1 MKKKLLYSISIALAT
16 GLGFASCSDIL
27 DTEDLSTDDQSYVFS
42 NNTDT
47 RKMLNHVYAYF
58 CEDSYTSRM
67 STNWMQNTDVEIGW
81 VNAANAQ
88 ESTRRGIWAL
98 NPTFFTDI
106 QTCWDNSLKA
116 IDFANICIEGIEGS
130 ALYKSG
136 DAQMKHNLGEAY
148 ALRAYWYWLMC
159 NFWADVPFAT
169 TPSSKEEMH
178 NDPRTDKNIIYTR
191 IIQDLIDHEAGM
203 KWSNETTVEWMNRDF
218 VLGFIAKLAMFR
230 AGYSMQKD
238 GTMARCS
245 ETGEE
250 YTVKYVDENGNEA
263 TASSADDYYKVAI
276 AYAKKLIA
284 ENPHKL
290 NSDYKAIFDAEING
304 MSEAGSDVLFE
315 MGYVPNSGGDI
326 GWCHG
331 LSVVESTKG
340 AGTTYTNIT
349 PYIACAFDSTD
360 QRLPVTCANYHWLYD
375 NKQCADNGYGVQ
387 PAKWCRMDLSVTNVA
402 SKGTGINFPILRY
415 SDVLLLL
422 AEALN
427 ETNNT
432 EEAKTYLK
440 QVRERAFIKSSKKS
454 EMVDN
459 YVNNLSSKDAFKQ
472 AIILERALELAGENI
487 RRFDLIRWNYYTEAI
502 TNTLEW
508 IKKATMNYQRVKVVD
523 GEFVYDKELEI
534 EDMGVAPRLYY
545 KYENGAVKFENS
557 YSMYCDASET
567 PYKDAETLSNDDIKN
582 PGMSFDGLKRI
593 DFINSFMSVSDTDPN
608 TKVKYGTDENGN
620 TIKKG
625 IMDEKFINSFYG
637 LTNGI
642 IVTGTENITEVLKGK
657 VTPYVIPI
665 PETRVSSSNGILSN
679 DGYGLK

>member
-1 MKKKLLYSISIALAT
+1 
-16 GLGFASCSDIL
+16 
-27 DTEDLSTDDQSYVFS
+27 
-42 NNTDT
+42 
-47 RKMLNHVYAYF
+47 MLNHVYAYF

-454 EMVDN
+454 EMVDD

>member
-58 CEDSYTSRM
+58 CEDSYTLRM

-375 NKQCADNGYGVQ
+375 NKQCADNG
-387 PAKWCRMDLSVTNVA
+387 
-402 SKGTGINFPILRY
+402 
-415 SDVLLLL
+415 
-422 AEALN
+422 
-427 ETNNT
+427 
-432 EEAKTYLK
+432 
-440 QVRERAFIKSSKKS
+440 
-454 EMVDN
+454 
-459 YVNNLSSKDAFKQ
+459 
-472 AIILERALELAGENI
+472 
-487 RRFDLIRWNYYTEAI
+487 
-502 TNTLEW
+502 
-508 IKKATMNYQRVKVVD
+508 
-523 GEFVYDKELEI
+523 
-534 EDMGVAPRLYY
+534 
-545 KYENGAVKFENS
+545 
-557 YSMYCDASET
+557 
-567 PYKDAETLSNDDIKN
+567 
-582 PGMSFDGLKRI
+582 
-593 DFINSFMSVSDTDPN
+593 
-608 TKVKYGTDENGN
+608 
-620 TIKKG
+620 
-625 IMDEKFINSFYG
+625 
-637 LTNGI
+637 
-642 IVTGTENITEVLKGK
+642 
-657 VTPYVIPI
+657 
-665 PETRVSSSNGILSN
+665 
-679 DGYGLK
+679 

>member
-454 EMVDN
+454 EMVDD

>member
-169 TPSSKEEMH
+169 TPSSKEDMH
-178 NDPRTDKNIIYTR
+178 NVPRTDKNIIYTR

-203 KWSNETTVEWMNRDF
+203 KWSNETTVELMNRDF

-454 EMVDN
+454 EMVDD

>member
-454 EMVDN
+454 EMVDD

-523 GEFVYDKELEI
+523 GEFVYDKDLEI